1 MKKTI
6 AIILCVFISLCF
18 CACKE
23 SKTNENTSKESEAT
37 QNTASE
43 SNASVKVDYS
53 QAVPAKQKN
62 TVRYTES
69 SLSVAT
75 EPIKNDA
82 EMFEKSPVVL
92 HGKVL
97 EAKYLL
103 KGSEVYTKS
112 EVSVVE
118 CFKGNLK
125 KGQVIK
131 IREIGGFVPSD
142 VFDNALALEKTGNE
156 AKAEKSKQVIYDI
169 RVKEN
174 KVMEKGED
182 VILFVY
188 PIDYSDFEEFKTDSY
203 QLVRAWQG
211 KLLLDEKTGLYNPYV
226 PSDELE
232 YVEAKSYTSD
242 EFDMFAKTCVK
253 Q

>member
-1 MKKTI
+1 MKKII
-6 AIILCVFISLCF
+6 AAVLCILISLCL
-18 CACKE
+18 CACKD
-23 SKTNENTSKESEAT
+23 SGTKEDDAT
-37 QNTASE
+37 QNPVSD
-43 SNASVKVDYS
+43 SNVSVKVDYS

-69 SLSVAT
+69 SLSMAT

-82 EMFEKSPVVL
+82 EMFEASPVVI

-97 EAKYLL
+97 ETNYLL
-103 KGSEVYTKS
+103 KGSEVFTKS

-118 CFKGNLK
+118 CYKGGLK

-142 VFDNALALEKTGNE
+142 VLDNAIALEKTGK
-156 AKAEKSKQVIYDI
+156 KANTQKSKKVIYDI
-169 RVKEN
+169 RVKDN

-203 QLVRAWQG
+203 QLVRVWQG
-211 KLLLDEKTGLYNPYV
+211 KLLLDEKTGLYNPYI
-226 PSDELE
+226 PKDELQ
-232 YVEAKSYTSD
+232 YVDAKSYTPSS
-242 EFDMFAKTCVK
+242 FSTLAKTCIK
-253 Q
+253 QQVS